1 MSCAAC
7 GHANRAHAKFCE
19 ECGAALTAPP
29 AAPPDPRAYTPRH
42 LIERILTSRAAL
54 HGERK
59 PVTVLFADVQGSM
72 ALAEGVDPEEW
83 HAIMNQF
90 FAILSDGVHR
100 LEGSVNQYTG
110 DGIMALFG
118 APLAHEDHAQ
128 RACYAALHLTGTLRE
143 YAQVLRRER
152 GLQFSV
158 RMGLNSGEVVV
169 GAIGDDLRMDYTAQG
184 HTVGLASRIE
194 QLCEPGRVYLTE
206 HTAAL
211 VTGYFALE
219 DLGLFTI
226 KGVREPLRAFAL
238 LGQGPLRTRLD
249 VARTRGLSRFIG
261 RDRELALLDAT
272 FDAAAAGQ
280 PALATVVIAD
290 AGVGKSRLC
299 AEFCERA
306 RGRGAAVVE
315 TQALTHGAALPYLPV
330 LTLLRQLLGIGER
343 DAPETARQK
352 IAGSLLLLDDSFK
365 ERLPLLFDFLG
376 APDPTRGVSPA
387 DPETRIALLVDT
399 CVRLLRSRA
408 ARQPAVMLVEDLHW
422 CDAASDAFLRR
433 LVAALATQPV
443 VVVLNARPEYDAKW
457 LRENGFRR
465 LDLQPLGADVIAEL
479 VDELLGRDPSL
490 GDLGARLGARAAGNP
505 FFAEEL
511 VQSLAQ
517 SGALAGTKG
526 AYRLAG
532 AIDESAIPTTVRAVL
547 GARIDRLA
555 ARDKDVLQTAAVIGK
570 EFDEAVLR
578 AVTGLAE
585 AALGVALRALAGAE
599 LVFEHSAYPVAEYAF
614 KHPLTQEVAYSTQL
628 AARRARLH
636 AAVAA
641 ALAPPTDLPSGERAL
656 LIAYH
661 WEKAGAAWEAAQWQ
675 QRAARALMGTDTH
688 EAQAR
693 LRRVLTLLGD
703 LPETAPAIA
712 LALQTYD
719 DLLRAGSL
727 GGLSRQDAEQ
737 LFANGR
743 ALAERAGDR
752 SALTRLFSTFGELLF
767 FSGHGADAQRYLREA
782 TVLARDV
789 DDAAVQLT
797 VLVDKAQT
805 AFWAGRLHDVLKYVE
820 EALPGLHD
828 AALSKEI
835 PVGLWGEAFGLCQ
848 RGLALS
854 FMGRRREG
862 AADLERAIHLADQLG
877 SFESRC
883 VARQF
888 SCLAALVAGEVTLV
902 LTHAHTSLEL
912 AVRAGNPFLERLGRV
927 LTEVETWPP
936 DRRASRC
943 VIDALERLGRASLG
957 SAYVASGRA
966 HDGASM
972 LEGVTSDDGRTS
984 LGAVEWMLLPALADA
999 YRAVGD
1005 LVRAHA
1011 TAARAVEVAHANGA
1025 LTAEAAAQIA
1035 LASVLVAEDADVH
1048 GPAIDTAL
1056 ARVVTLIEESGA
1068 EALRPRVHLVR
1079 VNQARALGALD
1090 IARRELRGADVLC
1103 RKMGMDELADRM
1115 ARELAVG
1122 DGA

>member
-1 MSCAAC
+1 MPCATC
-7 GHANRAHAKFCE
+7 GHANRVHAKFCE
-19 ECGAALTAPP
+19 ECGAALTAPMP
-29 AAPPDPRAYTPRH
+29 AAPDPRAYTPRH

-54 HGERK
+54 RGERK

-72 ALAEGVDPEEW
+72 ALAERVDPEEW

-100 LEGSVNQYTG
+100 FEGSVNQYTG

-184 HTVGLASRIE
+184 HTVGLASRME

-211 VTGYFALE
+211 AAGYFDLE

-249 VARTRGLSRFIG
+249 VARAHGLSRFVG
-261 RDRELALLDAT
+261 REHELALLEAGWA
-272 FDAAAAGQ
+272 AAAAGQ
-280 PALATVVIAD
+280 PPPAIVVIAE

-299 AEFCERA
+299 AEFCERS

-315 TQALTHGAALPYLPV
+315 TQALAHGAALPYLPV

-352 IAGSLLLLDDSFK
+352 IAGSLVLLDDAFK

-376 APDPTRGVSPA
+376 APDPSRGAAPV
-387 DPETRIALLVDT
+387 DPEARLALLVDT
-399 CVRLLRSRA
+399 CVRLLRARA
-408 ARQPAVMLVEDLHW
+408 TRQPAIVLVEDLHW
-422 CDAASDAFLRR
+422 FDAASDVFLRR
-433 LVAALATQPV
+433 LVAALAAQPV
-443 VVVLNARPEYDAKW
+443 VVVLNTRLEYNADW
-457 LRENGFRR
+457 LRSGGCQRI
-465 LDLQPLGADVIAEL
+465 DLQPLAAAAIAVL
-479 VDELLGRDPSL
+479 LDELLGRDPSL
-490 GDLGARLGARAAGNP
+490 GDLGTRLAARAAGNP

-526 AYRLAG
+526 AYRLASVVD
-532 AIDESAIPTTVRAVL
+532 ASAIPTSVRAVL
-547 GARIDRLA
+547 AARIDRLV

-570 EFDEAVLR
+570 EFDEPVLR

-585 AALGVALRALAGAE
+585 AELGAALRALAAAE
-599 LVFEHSAYPVAEYAF
+599 LIFERGAYPVAAYAF

-628 AARRARLH
+628 AAQRARLH
-636 AAVAA
+636 AAVAG
-641 ALAPPTDLPSGERAL
+641 ALAPSTDAPSGERAVL
-656 LIAYH
+656 VAYH

-675 QRAARALMGTDTH
+675 QRAARALMGTDSQ

-693 LRRVLTLLGD
+693 LRRVLTLLD
-703 LPETAPAIA
+703 DVPESAAAIA

-719 DLLRAGSL
+719 DLLRAGTL
-727 GGLSRQDAEQ
+727 GGLTRAGAEQ
-737 LFANGR
+737 LFASGC
-743 ALAERAGDR
+743 ALAERAGNR
-752 SALTRLFSTFGELLF
+752 SALTRLFSTFGELLY
-767 FSGHGADAQRYLREA
+767 FSGHGADAQRYLGEA
-782 TVLARDV
+782 AALARDV
-789 DDAAVQLT
+789 DDDALQLT

-805 AFWAGRLHDVLKYVE
+805 AFWAGRLREVLKYVE
-820 EALPGLHD
+820 EALPRLHD
-828 AALSKEI
+828 ASLFKEI

-862 AADLERAIHLADQLG
+862 AADLERAVRLADQRG
-877 SFESRC
+877 SLESAC

-888 SCLAALVAGEVTLV
+888 SCLAALVAGEVALA
-902 LTHAHTSLEL
+902 LTQAHTALEL
-912 AVRAGNPFLERLGRV
+912 AVRAGNPFLERLGR
-927 LTEVETWPP
+927 
-936 DRRASRC
+936 A
-943 VIDALERLGRASLG
+943 GLG
-957 SAYVASGRA
+957 SAHVASGRA
-966 HDGASM
+966 RDGVAL
-972 LEGVTSDDGRTS
+972 LEGVIGDDGGSS
-984 LGAVEWMLLPALADA
+984 LGVAGWMLLSVLADA

-1005 LVRAHA
+1005 LERAHA
-1011 TAARAVEVAHANGA
+1011 TAARGVEVAQANGA
-1025 LTAEAAAQIA
+1025 LTAETAAQLALAAA
-1035 LASVLVAEDADVH
+1035 LAAQDAAANR
-1048 GPAIDTAL
+1048 PAIDAAL
-1056 ARVVTLIEESGA
+1056 ARAVKLIEESGA
-1068 EALRPRVHLVR
+1068 ETLRPLVHMVR
-1079 VNQARALGALD
+1079 VNQARALG
-1090 IARRELRGADVLC
+1090 EADVARCELGRAQALC
-1103 RKMGMDELADRM
+1103 REMGMDELADRV
-1115 ARELAVG
+1115 ARELAAGVG
-1122 DGA
+1122 A